1 MKRSLIIS
9 IICSLLIL
17 LWIYAAGS
25 KLLQYDIFKMQL
37 SKQPLPEWSL
47 SILTWALPSV
57 EILTVALLCFQRTT
71 RIGLL
76 LSLLLMSCFTIYV
89 GLALGNVFGDLP
101 CACGGIFQI
110 LGWRGHLV
118 LNLIFTAVAAT
129 GYYLQIEKG
138 RNTNYLDIRTSRA
151 SAIE

>member
-37 SKQPLPEWSL
+37 SRQPLPEWSI
-47 SILTWALPSV
+47 SILAWALPAI
-57 EILTVALLCFQRTT
+57 EILTAALLCFQRTT

-76 LSLLLMSCFTIYV
+76 LSLLLMSCFTTYV
-89 GLALGNVFGDLP
+89 GLALGHVFGDLP
-101 CACGGIFQI
+101 CACGGIFQN
-110 LGWRGHLV
+110 LGWSGHLV
-118 LNLIFTAVAAT
+118 FNLIFTAVAAT
-129 GYYLQIEKG
+129 GYYLHTAKG
-138 RNTNYLDIRTSRA
+138 RNNYLDIRTSRA